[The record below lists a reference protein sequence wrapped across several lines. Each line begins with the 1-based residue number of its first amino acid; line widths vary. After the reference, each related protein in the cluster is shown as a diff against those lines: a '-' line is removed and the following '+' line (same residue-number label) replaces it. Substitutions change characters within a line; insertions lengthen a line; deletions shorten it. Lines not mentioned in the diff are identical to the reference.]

1 MKKIFVFAMVLSCIS
16 TTGFAQHKPPRVG
29 GDADAHGC
37 RASAGYT
44 WSQLKKECI
53 RLFEQE
59 IKLSDVKPKSNT
71 QAIVVFSKDRKK
83 AEVFIPSAKGS
94 TILTRSGRRG
104 NYSWKSG
111 DWALTDKD
119 GYWLKKGKKL
129 MYKS

>member
-1 MKKIFVFAMVLSCIS
+1 MKKILVFALVLSCIS
-16 TTGFAQHKPPRVG
+16 TAVFAQRRSHRIG

-59 IKLSDVKPKSNT
+59 IKLPDVNPKGSM
-71 QAIVVFSKDRKK
+71 QVIIIFSKDRKK
-83 AEVFIPSAKGS
+83 AEAFIPSTKGS
-94 TILTRSGRRG
+94 TILARSGRRG
-104 NYSWKSG
+104 NYSWKNG
-111 DWALTDKD
+111 DWALTDKN
-119 GYWLKKGKKL
+119 GYWLKKGKRL